1 MKLQGDDGWWMVGD
15 DGGARKE
22 ELPTR
27 TAEDRMGADR
37 SRGGFCFLFFVFFW
51 LDCGWLLGPS
61 GLLGPCYRCYR
72 KSRLRDDIVQAR

>member
-37 SRGGFCFLFFVFFW
+37 SRGGFCFLFFVFCFFLAGLW
-51 LDCGWLLGPS
+51 LALGSVGTARTVLPLLSKEP
-61 GLLGPCYRCYR
+61 LKR
-72 KSRLRDDIVQAR
+72 